1 MQKNILIIEDD
12 EFFRDLLN
20 KKLSTNDFKVLEE
33 MDGESGVAKIKE
45 IKPDLVLLDLL
56 LPNMDGFE
64 VLMKVK
70 ADPSVAKTP
79 IIVLSNLGQ
88 QEDIDRAMK
97 LGASDYLIKS
107 QLDIDQVIEK
117 IKGMLKA

>member
-64 VLMKVK
+64 VLVKVK